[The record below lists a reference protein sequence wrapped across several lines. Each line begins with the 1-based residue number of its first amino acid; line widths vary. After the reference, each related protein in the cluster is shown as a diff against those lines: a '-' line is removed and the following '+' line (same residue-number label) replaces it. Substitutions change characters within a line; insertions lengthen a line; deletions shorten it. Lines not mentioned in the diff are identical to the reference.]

1 MISTSNRLLVVLTC
15 LALAMSAYAQSPREQ
30 LQQMVEQLRANPND
44 HALRGRIIKQ
54 AQEIT
59 PAPAIPEEARE
70 PFIMGTTVLKKS
82 SGPAGANKAVELFT
96 QALTVA
102 PWFADAYY
110 NRALARETTGQFE
123 TAIDDLKLYLA
134 FTLTD
139 AERREAQDKIY
150 SLKAD
155 AQLDATKKAE
165 QSKIARAEEDKRQA
179 QQAKRDVIAQIKN
192 AVGGRRY
199 NNSILSYSRESPF
212 AGVNQHEL
220 FGGGKYYLY
229 GAYDYYTYFWKFSDE
244 RVEVWY
250 TADDG
255 SPYMDRVGESW
266 GPKITD
272 MRWFASEPKNGQR
285 IWGYFDLQSG
295 VLYTGGISGGRPLND
310 SEFDPNKR
318 YVYFRSQPQ
327 K

>member
-192 AVGGRRY
+192 AVGNHSY
-199 NNSILSYSRESPF
+199 QSYFLSYSDQGENVWG
-212 AGVNQHEL
+212 GVTQHEL
-220 FGGGKYYLY
+220 LSGKFYMHS
-229 GAYDYYTYFWKFSDE
+229 YTYAGLHWKFFDE
-244 RVEVWY
+244 RVEVWD
-250 TADDG
+250 AKHLLLL
-255 SPYMDRVGESW
+255 GESW
-266 GPKITD
+266 GPKVTD
-272 MRWFASEPKNGQR
+272 MRWFMGTYENTKSETQQV
-285 IWGYFDLQSG
+285 WAYFDLQNGYLWS
-295 VLYTGGISGGRPLND
+295 SEMNARPLND
-310 SEFDPNKR
+310 TEFNPNKR
-318 YVYFRSQPQ
+318 YSYYLYKPVQ
-327 K
+327 